1 MRVGLMGVH
10 CDNANLGVV
19 ALAYSAVGLLHRV
32 VPGEAEVVLFS
43 ANRQSELDRMAEVL
57 GVRNKR
63 FWAAPLYRRKPAVLM
78 QSLADMRRC
87 DVVLDFTGGDSF
99 SDIYGARRLV
109 NKLLD
114 KQLVLACGVPLLLAP
129 QTYGPFQRRALLPW
143 VRHVLNRATLV
154 AARDDLSGSFLAE
167 LTRREVIAATDV
179 AVTLPWQPGLFDLPD
194 TDLPR
199 VGFNVSGL
207 LWNGGYTGDNQFRLR
222 ADYRQYCHDVIEG
235 MLAGGFQVH
244 LVPHVIS
251 RGDAG
256 REDDAAAAR
265 QLLAEYSDCVLA
277 PPFTTPVEAKSYIS
291 RLDAFLGSRMHA
303 TIAAFTTGVPTI
315 PVAYSRKF
323 AGFYQGLGYPIV
335 VDLTELATT
344 AASRISL
351 GYVHDRGRLAELVA
365 AGRLRADDRIAVFTN
380 RLAEWLSGQ
389 ASGVAPAVSL
399 DTKQSPA

>member
-19 ALAYSAVGLLHRV
+19 ALAYAAVGLVHRAL
-32 VPGEAEVVLFS
+32 PGEAEVVLFS
-43 ANRQSELDRMAEVL
+43 ANRQSELGRMAEVL
-57 GVRNKR
+57 GVHNKR
-63 FWAAPLYRRKPAVLM
+63 LFAAPLYRRRPAVLLR
-78 QSLADMRRC
+78 SIGELRRC
-87 DVVLDFTGGDSF
+87 DFVLDFTGGDSF
-99 SDIYGARRLV
+99 SDIYGPKRLV
-109 NKLLD
+109 NKLFD

-129 QTYGPFQRRALLPW
+129 QTYGPFQRRVLLPW

-154 AARDDLSGSFLAE
+154 AARDDLSRSFLAE
-167 LTRREVIAATDV
+167 QTRREVITTTDV
-179 AVTLPWQPGLFDLPD
+179 AVTLPWQSNLFDLPD
-194 TDLPR
+194 TGRPN

-207 LWNGGYTGDNQFRLR
+207 LWSGGYTGDNQFGLR

-235 MLAGGFQVH
+235 LLAEGFQVH

-251 RGDAG
+251 RGRAG
-256 REDDAAAAR
+256 REDDVAAAR
-265 QLLAEYSDCVLA
+265 ELVSKYPECVLA
-277 PPFTTPVEAKSYIS
+277 PRFTTPVEAKSYIS

-344 AASRISL
+344 PASRISL
-351 GYVHDRGRLAELVA
+351 GHVRDRERLAELVA
-365 AGRLRADDRIAVFTN
+365 AGRHRADDRIAVFTN
-380 RLAEWLSGQ
+380 RLAKWVSGQ
-389 ASGVAPAVSL
+389 AGGVATTVTL
-399 DTKQSPA
+399 DAKQSPA